1 MTNNTRGRPVR
12 FFLVL
17 MTGWVIIRV
26 ASAMFGGSA
35 IAPLPPRPI
44 PVAAARLAGPSP
56 QKVVPITATPTP
68 LLVINWPIN
77 KIRAVGPRRGVNPA
91 FIPSFQ
97 GAMGKSEEGQAS
109 FDPEIEK
116 TAQASTPSNFAQ
128 PAPPAWPLTP
138 SGGAKVNRWRG
149 SAWLLWRDGSAN
161 PQDLVTG
168 GRLGGSQ
175 AGLRLDYDLTPASTG
190 RAALYGRVSRAF
202 NRPASPEAAA
212 GIAWQPSRSIPIS
225 IAAERRISLGDGAR
239 NANAVFAVGGFGP
252 TPVLGKLE
260 AEAYGQAGL
269 VGFNRRDLF
278 ADGKLSL
285 LTPISGTPV
294 RTGLS
299 VSGGAQ
305 PQVERVDIGPEV
317 QFRLPLPRVAS
328 RLSIEWRQRVAGEAS
343 PSSGLTLTLGADF

>member
-1 MTNNTRGRPVR
+1 MTNSASGRPVR

-35 IAPLPPRPI
+35 VAPLPPRPI
-44 PVAAARLAGPSP
+44 SVAAARLTAPSP
-56 QKVVPITATPTP
+56 PKIVPIAATPTP
-68 LLVINWPIN
+68 LLVANWPMSR
-77 KIRAVGPRRGVNPA
+77 IRAAGPSRGITPA
-91 FIPSFQ
+91 FNTSFQ
-97 GAMGKSEEGQAS
+97 SAMGKSEDGRAP
-109 FDPEIEK
+109 FDPEIEEAAK
-116 TAQASTPSNFAQ
+116 ASRTSTFVQ

-138 SGGAKVNRWRG
+138 SDGTDVRRWRG

-190 RAALYGRVSRAF
+190 RAAIYGRVSRAF

-317 QFRLPLPRVAS
+317 QVRLPLPRVAS
-328 RLSIEWRQRVAGEAS
+328 RLSIEWRQRIAGEAS

>member
-1 MTNNTRGRPVR
+1 
-12 FFLVL
+12 
-17 MTGWVIIRV
+17 
-26 ASAMFGGSA
+26 
-35 IAPLPPRPI
+35 
-44 PVAAARLAGPSP
+44 
-56 QKVVPITATPTP
+56 
-68 LLVINWPIN
+68 
-77 KIRAVGPRRGVNPA
+77 
-91 FIPSFQ
+91 
-97 GAMGKSEEGQAS
+97 MGKSEDGQAS
-109 FDPEIEK
+109 FDPDIENA
-116 TAQASTPSNFAQ
+116 AQASRPSAFVQ

-138 SGGAKVNRWRG
+138 SNGTDVRRWRG
-149 SAWLLWRDGSAN
+149 TAWLLWRDGSAN

-202 NRPASPEAAA
+202 NRPTSPEAAV

-239 NANAVFAVGGFGP
+239 NANALFAVGGFGP
-252 TPVLGKLE
+252 TPVLGELE
-260 AEAYGQAGL
+260 AEGYGQAGL

-285 LTPISGTPV
+285 LTPIAGTPV

-317 QFRLPLPRVAS
+317 QVRLPLPRVAS
-328 RLSIEWRQRVAGEAS
+328 RLSIEWRQRIAGEAS

>member
-1 MTNNTRGRPVR
+1 
-12 FFLVL
+12 
-17 MTGWVIIRV
+17 
-26 ASAMFGGSA
+26 
-35 IAPLPPRPI
+35 
-44 PVAAARLAGPSP
+44 
-56 QKVVPITATPTP
+56 
-68 LLVINWPIN
+68 
-77 KIRAVGPRRGVNPA
+77 
-91 FIPSFQ
+91 
-97 GAMGKSEEGQAS
+97 MGKSEDGQAP
-109 FDPEIEK
+109 FDRKIEEA
-116 TAQASTPSNFAQ
+116 AQASRPSNFAQ
-128 PAPPAWPLTP
+128 PAPPAWPPTP
-138 SGGAKVNRWRG
+138 SDGAKVRRWRG

-212 GIAWQPSRSIPIS
+212 GIAWQPARSIPIS
-225 IAAERRISLGDGAR
+225 IAAERRISLGNGAR
-239 NANAVFAVGGFGP
+239 NANALFAVGGFGP

-269 VGFNRRDLF
+269 VGFNRHDLF

-294 RTGLS
+294 RTGFS

-317 QFRLPLPRVAS
+317 QVRLPLPRVAS
-328 RLSIEWRQRVAGEAS
+328 RLSIEWRQRIAGEAS

>member
-1 MTNNTRGRPVR
+1 MTNSASGRPVR

-35 IAPLPPRPI
+35 VAPLLPRPI
-44 PVAAARLAGPSP
+44 PVATAQLMGSPSP
-56 QKVVPITATPTP
+56 KVVPVVAPSAQ
-68 LLVINWPIN
+68 LRVAKWPAKN
-77 KIRAVGPRRGVNPA
+77 VFAAGPKNGIIPA
-91 FIPSFQ
+91 STTSPQ
-97 GAMGKSEEGQAS
+97 GAADEPEDKLVT
-109 FDPEIEK
+109 FDRKIAEAAESRRP
-116 TAQASTPSNFAQ
+116 STFVQ
-128 PAPPAWPLTP
+128 PAPPAWSLTP
-138 SGGAKVNRWRG
+138 SDGTKVRRWRG

-175 AGLRLDYDLTPASTG
+175 AGLRLDYDLTPTSSS

-212 GIAWQPSRSIPIS
+212 GIAWQPSRSIPVS

-252 TPVLGKLE
+252 TPILGELE
-260 AEAYGQAGL
+260 AETYGQAGL

-305 PQVERVDIGPEV
+305 PRVERVDIGPEV
-317 QFRLPLPRVAS
+317 QVRLPLPRVAS

>member
-1 MTNNTRGRPVR
+1 M
-12 FFLVL
+12 
-17 MTGWVIIRV
+17 
-26 ASAMFGGSA
+26 S
-35 IAPLPPRPI
+35 
-44 PVAAARLAGPSP
+44 
-56 QKVVPITATPTP
+56 
-68 LLVINWPIN
+68 
-77 KIRAVGPRRGVNPA
+77 
-91 FIPSFQ
+91 
-97 GAMGKSEEGQAS
+97 KSGDGQAP

-116 TAQASTPSNFAQ
+116 AAQASRPSTFVQ
-128 PAPPAWPLTP
+128 PTPPAWPLTP
-138 SGGAKVNRWRG
+138 SDGTKVHRWRG

-212 GIAWQPSRSIPIS
+212 GIAWQPSRLIPIS
-225 IAAERRISLGDGAR
+225 IAAERRISLGNGAR

-252 TPVLGKLE
+252 APVLGKLE
-260 AEAYGQAGL
+260 AEGYGQAGL

-285 LTPISGTPV
+285 LTPIAGTPV

-305 PQVERVDIGPEV
+305 PRVERVDIGPEV

>member
-1 MTNNTRGRPVR
+1 MDNSASGRPVR

-26 ASAMFGGSA
+26 ANAMFGGSA
-35 IAPLPPRPI
+35 AAPLPPRPI
-44 PVAAARLAGPSP
+44 PVAAARLTVPSQ
-56 QKVVPITATPTP
+56 QKAVPIPATPTP
-68 LLVINWPIN
+68 LLVANWPMN
-77 KIRAVGPRRGVNPA
+77 KIRAAGPRRGITPA
-91 FIPSFQ
+91 FIPAFQ
-97 GAMGKSEEGQAS
+97 SAMGKSEDGQTP
-109 FDPEIEK
+109 FDPKIEEV
-116 TAQASTPSNFAQ
+116 AENRRPSNFAQ
-128 PAPPAWPLTP
+128 SAPPAWPLTP
-138 SGGAKVNRWRG
+138 SDGTKVRRWRG

-175 AGLRLDYDLTPASTG
+175 AGLRLDYDLTPASSS
-190 RAALYGRVSRAF
+190 RAALYGRVSHAF
-202 NRPASPEAAA
+202 NRPASPEAAV
-212 GIAWQPSRSIPIS
+212 GIAWQPSRFIPIS
-225 IAAERRISLGDGAR
+225 IAAERRISLGNGAR

-305 PQVERVDIGPEV
+305 PQVERVDIGPEIEV
-317 QFRLPLPRVAS
+317 RLPLPCVAS
-328 RLSIEWRQRVAGEAS
+328 RLSIEWRERVAGEAS
-343 PSSGLTLTLGADF
+343 PSSGLTLTLGANF